1 MAKRAFDVLSSL
13 LPLIV
18 LSPLLFIIGIIVR
31 IESEGGAFFRQI
43 RVGKNGEPFTLLKF
57 RSMRANG
64 SGPLITVGEKDA
76 RITASG
82 QWLRR
87 TKLDELPQLWNVLK
101 GDMSIVGPRPEVP
114 EYVKLYDE
122 EMLPALDVRPGLTD
136 PASIEAFDEGEELAS
151 SDEPEAY
158 YRNVILPRKVRAQV
172 AYARRSNL
180 LSDGR
185 IIARTLLRILK
196 R

>member
-1 MAKRAFDVLSSL
+1 MIKRAFDIMSALIALVVLL
-13 LPLIV
+13 
-18 LSPLLFIIGIIVR
+18 PLLFIIAFVVWK
-31 IESEGGAFFRQI
+31 ETKGGAFFRQTRI
-43 RVGKNGEPFTLLKF
+43 GKDGKSFDLLKF
-57 RSMRANG
+57 RSMRSDA
-64 SGPLITVGEKDA
+64 SGPLITVGDNDQ
-76 RITASG
+76 RITRSG
-82 QWLRR
+82 HWLRR

>member
-13 LPLIV
+13 LALIV
-18 LSPLLFIIGIIVR
+18 LSPLLFAIGMIVR
-31 IESEGGAFFRQI
+31 SESEGGAFFRQI
-43 RVGKNGEPFTLLKF
+43 RVGKNRKPFTLLKF
-57 RSMRANG
+57 RSMHVDAA
-64 SGPLITVGEKDA
+64 GPLITVGEKDA
-76 RITASG
+76 RITTSG

-101 GDMSIVGPRPEVP
+101 GDMSVVGPRPEVP
-114 EYVKLYDE
+114 KYVELYDE
-122 EMLPALDVRPGLTD
+122 EMLLALAVRPGLTD
-136 PASIEAFDEGEELAS
+136 PASIDAFDEGEELAS
-151 SDEPEAY
+151 SNEPEAH

-180 LSDGR
+180 FSDGR

>member
-1 MAKRAFDVLSSL
+1 MAKRTFDVLSSL
-13 LPLIV
+13 LALIV
-18 LSPLLFIIGIIVR
+18 LSPLLFIIGVIVR
-31 IESEGGAFFRQI
+31 NESEGGAFFRQI

-57 RSMRANG
+57 RSMRSDG
-64 SGPLITVGEKDA
+64 SGPLITAGEKDA
-76 RITASG
+76 RITPSG

-114 EYVKLYDE
+114 EYVELYDE
-122 EMLPALDVRPGLTD
+122 EMLPALGVRPGLTD

-151 SDEPEAY
+151 SDEPEVH

-180 LSDGR
+180 FSDGR

>member
-1 MAKRAFDVLSSL
+1 M
-13 LPLIV
+13 
-18 LSPLLFIIGIIVR
+18 
-31 IESEGGAFFRQI
+31 
-43 RVGKNGEPFTLLKF
+43 
-57 RSMRANG
+57 
-64 SGPLITVGEKDA
+64 ITVGEKDA

-101 GDMSIVGPRPEVP
+101 GDRSIVGPRPEVP
-114 EYVKLYDE
+114 EYVELYDE
-122 EMLPALDVRPGLTD
+122 EMLPALGVRPGLTD

-151 SDEPEAY
+151 SDEPEAH

-180 LSDGR
+180 FTDGR

>member
-1 MAKRAFDVLSSL
+1 MAKRVFDVFSSL
-13 LPLIV
+13 LALIV
-18 LSPLLFIIGIIVR
+18 LSPLLFTIGVIVR
-31 IESEGGAFFRQI
+31 RESEGGAFFRQI
-43 RVGKNGEPFTLLKF
+43 RVGKNGKLFALLKF
-57 RSMRANG
+57 RSMHVDA

-76 RITASG
+76 RITTAG

-114 EYVKLYDE
+114 KYVELYDE
-122 EMLPALDVRPGLTD
+122 DMLPALDVRPGLTD
-136 PASIEAFDEGEELAS
+136 PASIDAFDEGEELAS
-151 SDEPEAY
+151 SDEPEAHY
-158 YRNVILPRKVRAQV
+158 QNVILPRKVRAQV

-180 LSDGR
+180 FSDGR
-185 IIARTLLRILK
+185 VIARTLLRILK

>member
-13 LPLIV
+13 LALIV
-18 LSPLLFIIGIIVR
+18 LSPLLLTIGIMVR
-31 IESEGGAFFRQI
+31 NESEGGAFFRQI

-57 RSMRANG
+57 RSMRADG
-64 SGPLITVGEKDA
+64 SGPLITIGEKDA

-136 PASIEAFDEGEELAS
+136 PASIEAFDEGKELAS
-151 SDEPEAY
+151 SDEPEAH

-180 LSDGR
+180 FSDGR

>member
-1 MAKRAFDVLSSL
+1 MVAPHQVGRIAPTLECTQRRYEHCWSSTG
-13 LPLIV
+13 
-18 LSPLLFIIGIIVR
+18 SP
-31 IESEGGAFFRQI
+31 
-43 RVGKNGEPFTLLKF
+43 RVC
-57 RSMRANG
+57 
-64 SGPLITVGEKDA
+64 
-76 RITASG
+76 
-82 QWLRR
+82 
-87 TKLDELPQLWNVLK
+87 
-101 GDMSIVGPRPEVP
+101 
-114 EYVKLYDE
+114 KLYDE

-151 SDEPEAY
+151 SDEPEVH

-180 LSDGR
+180 FSDGR